1 MEYSPL
7 DNQILSLGWSDWI
20 LFAEV
25 EQRLR
30 DSKSQNPRGEAIA
43 WVVTFVQK
51 GLLTAGNYD
60 GHYIRWPESG
70 KELELRM
77 HQWLEPNP
85 RDPLGPAMT
94 LMLELTE
101 SGRNAVSNEQRF

>member
-1 MEYSPL
+1 MEHSPL

-30 DSKSQNPRGEAIA
+30 EAKSQNPQAEAIA
-43 WVVTFVQK
+43 WVVKFVQE
-51 GLLTAGNYD
+51 GLVTAGHYD
-60 GHYIRWPESG
+60 GRYIRWPESG

-77 HQWLEPNP
+77 RQWLEHKP

-94 LMLELTE
+94 LMFELTE
-101 SGRNAVSNEQRF
+101 SGRNAVPNEQRF